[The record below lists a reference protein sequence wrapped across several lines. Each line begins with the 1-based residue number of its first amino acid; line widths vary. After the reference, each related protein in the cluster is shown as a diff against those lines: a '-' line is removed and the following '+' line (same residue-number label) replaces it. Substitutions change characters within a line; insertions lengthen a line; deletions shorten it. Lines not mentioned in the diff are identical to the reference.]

1 MKIAIDPVGLGLS
14 DLKRG
19 RVQYLNSHGLSGS
32 FVIFYFFQYIWFYHT
47 STNLAA
53 NIFFMLFIYCPLR
66 MGY

>member
-32 FVIFYFFQYIWFYHT
+32 FVIFYFFSVYLVLSHL
-47 STNLAA
+47 N
-53 NIFFMLFIYCPLR
+53 
-66 MGY
+66 